1 MITKKDYFKVITKEA
16 LRDNFKILINN
27 LKEYSNNI
35 EIYENGSDLY
45 FSIKDI
51 KKFGDYFKFISN
63 FVYYNSFVEN
73 ISEGE
78 YLKNY
83 SSYDSRND
91 LLEV

>member
-63 FVYYNSFVEN
+63 FAYYNPFVEN

-83 SSYDSRND
+83 SSYDVRDD